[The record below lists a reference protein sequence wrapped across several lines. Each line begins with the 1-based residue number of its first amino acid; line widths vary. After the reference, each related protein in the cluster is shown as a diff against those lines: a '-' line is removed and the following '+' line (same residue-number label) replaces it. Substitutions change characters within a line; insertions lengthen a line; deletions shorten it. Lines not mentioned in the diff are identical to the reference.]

1 MNTDPRTLPDHSK
14 TLTARIG
21 TLFQLMGRSFS
32 ELKANDPLRM
42 AGATA
47 FFTTFAL
54 PAILIILIQ
63 LFGLFVNPR
72 KIGSDLIER
81 LANVLGN
88 TSAMQ
93 IKATLEGFRS
103 LSQNWYITI
112 FGFIFLMFVATTLFA
127 VIKNSLDQIWGIK
140 VRPHPGIVFQLKN
153 RLRSLIIIIL
163 AGMLFFVGLFAEGI
177 QAFLADYL
185 KEIWKGGAFFFIW
198 AINELVF
205 IVIVTIWFTNL
216 FRFLTAGRPKFSHAL
231 AGGFFT
237 AILFTAGKIILRF
250 LMGYSNISTL
260 YGASGS
266 MVLILLFVFYSAIIF
281 YYGGCFVKVL
291 SEEYNAPIRPV
302 KEAFSFELL
311 EVDPENNH

>member
-1 MNTDPRTLPDHSK
+1 MS
-14 TLTARIG
+14 
-21 TLFQLMGRSFS
+21 RSLE

-93 IKATLEGFRS
+93 IKLTLEGFRS
-103 LSQNWYITI
+103 LSQNWYVTV
-112 FGFIFLMFVATTLFA
+112 FGFLFLMFVATTLFA
-127 VIKNSLDQIWGIK
+127 VIKNSLNQIWSIR
-140 VRPHPGIVFQLKN
+140 VRPHPGMIFNLKN
-153 RLRSLIIIIL
+153 RARSLVIIVL
-163 AGMLFFVGLFAEGI
+163 AGLLFFVGLFAEGF
-177 QAFLADYL
+177 QAILADYL
-185 KEIWKGGAFFFIW
+185 KEIWPDGAVFFVW

-205 IVIVTIWFTNL
+205 IVIVTVWFTNL
-216 FRFLTAGRPKFSHAL
+216 FRFLTAGKPKFSHAL
-231 AGGFFT
+231 GGGLFT
-237 AILFTAGKIILRF
+237 AILFTIGKVILRY
-250 LMGYSNISTL
+250 LMSYSNVSTIF
-260 YGASGS
+260 GASGS
-266 MVLILLFVFYSAIIF
+266 IVLILLFVFYSSIIF

-291 SEEYNAPIRPV
+291 SEEYHAPIKPV

-311 EVDPENNH
+311 EIEPEKHL

>member
-1 MNTDPRTLPDHSK
+1 MS
-14 TLTARIG
+14 
-21 TLFQLMGRSFS
+21 RSLE

-63 LFGLFVNPR
+63 LFGIFVNPR

-93 IKATLEGFRS
+93 IKLTLEGFRS
-103 LSQNWYITI
+103 LSQNWYVTV
-112 FGFIFLMFVATTLFA
+112 FGFLFLMFVATTLFA
-127 VIKNSLDQIWGIK
+127 VIKNSLNQIWSIR
-140 VRPHPGIVFQLKN
+140 VRPHPGMVFNLKN
-153 RLRSLIIIIL
+153 RARSLVIIIL
-163 AGMLFFVGLFAEGI
+163 AGLLFFVGLFVEGF
-177 QAFLADYL
+177 QAILADYL
-185 KEIWKGGAFFFIW
+185 KDIWQDGAVFFIW

-205 IVIVTIWFTNL
+205 IIILTVWFTNL
-216 FRFLTAGRPKFSHAL
+216 FRFLTAGKPKYSHAL

-237 AILFTAGKIILRF
+237 AILFTIGKIILRY
-250 LMGYSNISTL
+250 LMSYSNVSTIF
-260 YGASGS
+260 GASGS
-266 MVLILLFVFYSAIIF
+266 MVLILLFVFYSSIIF

-291 SEEYNAPIRPV
+291 SEEYHAPIKPV
-302 KEAFSFELL
+302 KEAFSFELM
-311 EVDPENNH
+311 EIEPEKQG